1 MKASP
6 FSNLP
11 RLVTASSSYSS
22 TTSSLGGA
30 VSEPLLARSSS
41 PAPLTSSRRS
51 SLSPLSPPSPSP
63 ASLLFVPPAARLT
76 SRRRWGAVAAVL
88 LVSCVLLGAARGWSS
103 GVTGTEYEQRVREGL
118 MGWGEWA
125 REKGGALGEGRWTD
139 WGGPGRPQPQAEVD
153 QGPGKEGGETLVDAV
168 RRPTEEDVAITHHF
182 QDPPDLASAAEPVL
196 GGLDSTSVGEAERP
210 EEALS
215 LDEEGRLGESSEEDG
230 RIGGETAPAV
240 GAGAGGKD
248 RLSAAKKLNVHSV
261 PRPPSTDPVVASEVK
276 YLSFENHSGFHNQ
289 RKSLVNAL
297 TLAHL
302 LNRTLLLPPA
312 RLGNPIPWGPDM
324 NARLVFSE
332 RCKVGLL
339 PDLPIARSP
348 NSYAVATG
356 EECDDPERWSYV
368 GWEYLVT
375 PKLLEGRQLVDRWNS
390 SYDWFTA
397 SLEEGGLG
405 LEAGDIHSFV
415 DDDRRSYQLYDM
427 RSTPT
432 DLGLFRSR
440 IDIPDLLEGPLAQKR
455 LLKFGSLFSGAR
467 LNLAKEDNTRVLIET
482 NELMILQSAGLDA
495 ISDEVRDRLGSYVAV
510 HARVGGQEKSTVFS
524 QKAQANMLRVF
535 RKLAHDVLGLN
546 HKDIDTL
553 IESTPRNGRK
563 IVPRA
568 FGTLPSGSEEQRL
581 FVAGVWDNE
590 SDHDLAEP
598 SPFSSLF
605 AKRTLP
611 SPSSSS
617 SLLPRARSGRPSQ
630 PLSPSLHCRRPL
642 YPSTSPFAPLNTP
655 LYIATDSRAP
665 TTDPALRIFFDT
677 FPCAFLLGDF
687 AKRIEGVSEE
697 GIAGLE
703 ELVRGGGRWTSE
715 WDGQEMS
722 KYLFPFL
729 EAEIAARGVEVVG
742 TPESTFSGYTAGILH
757 ESYVAQGMVAGWN
770 SDV

>member
-1 MKASP
+1 MKSSP

-11 RLVTASSSYSS
+11 HIVTASSSFPSTASS
-22 TTSSLGGA
+22 TGGGS
-30 VSEPLLARSSS
+30 SEPLLARSSS
-41 PAPLTSSRRS
+41 PIPLTSSSRRS
-51 SLSPLSPPSPSP
+51 SLSPLSPSP
-63 ASLLFVPPAARLT
+63 ASSLPYVPQTARLG

-103 GVTGTEYEQRVREGL
+103 DVTGTEYEQKVREGL
-118 MGWGEWA
+118 TGWGEWA
-125 REKGGALGEGRWTD
+125 REKGGAALGEGRWAD
-139 WGGPGRPQPQAEVD
+139 SSGVGPPPVQPQAD
-153 QGPGKEGGETLVDAV
+153 QGTGKEGGGPTTLDEEVGAAAK
-168 RRPTEEDVAITHHF
+168 EDVAVAYDLE
-182 QDPPDLASAAEPVL
+182 DPPDPASATEPVL
-196 GGLDSTSVGEAERP
+196 EGTESTRVTEAERP

-215 LDEEGRLGESSEEDG
+215 LDEEGRLGESSGNDG
-230 RIGGETAPAV
+230 RIGGEAAPPG
-240 GAGAGGKD
+240 GAEEE
-248 RLSAAKKLNVHSV
+248 RLSATKKLNVRPV

-324 NARLVFSE
+324 NNRLVFSE
-332 RCKVGLL
+332 RCKAGLL

-348 NSYAVATG
+348 SLHAVATG
-356 EECDDPERWSYV
+356 EVCDDPERWSYV

-390 SYDWFTA
+390 SHDWFTA

-405 LEAGDIHSFV
+405 LEADDIHSFV
-415 DDDRRSYQLYDM
+415 DDDRRSYQLYDT

-440 IDIPDLLEGPLAQKR
+440 IDIPDLLESPLAQKR

-467 LNLAKEDNTRVLIET
+467 LNLAKEENLRALIET

-495 ISDEVRDRLGSYVAV
+495 ISDEARDRLGSYVAV
-510 HARVGGQEKSTVFS
+510 HARVGGQEKSSVFS
-524 QKAQANMLRVF
+524 QKAQTNMLRVF
-535 RKLAHDVLGLN
+535 RKLAHDVLGLKQ
-546 HKDIDTL
+546 KDIDAL
-553 IESTPRNGRK
+553 IASIPRKGRK

-568 FGTLPSGSEEQRL
+568 FGAVPSGSEEQRE
-581 FVAGVWDNE
+581 FIAGVWDDEN
-590 SDHDLAEP
+590 DYDLAEP
-598 SPFSSLF
+598 SPPSLF
-605 AKRTLP
+605 AKRSLG
-611 SPSSSS
+611 SPSSSA
-617 SLLPRARSGRPSQ
+617 SLVPRARSGRPSQ
-630 PLSPSLHCRRPL
+630 PLSPLLHCRRPL
-642 YPSTSPFAPLNTP
+642 YPPTSPLSPLNTP

-665 TTDPALRIFFDT
+665 TTDPALRIFFDA
-677 FPCAFLLGDF
+677 FPCAFVLGDF
-687 AKRIEGVSEE
+687 VERIEGVSEE

-703 ELVRGGGRWTSE
+703 ELVRGGGGRWTSE

-757 ESYVAQGMVAGWN
+757 ESYVAQGMVAGWD
-770 SDV
+770 SDA

>member
-1 MKASP
+1 MKSSP
-6 FSNLP
+6 FFNLP
-11 RLVTASSSYSS
+11 HIVTASSSFPSS
-22 TTSSLGGA
+22 TGGGS
-30 VSEPLLARSSS
+30 SEPLLARSSS
-41 PAPLTSSRRS
+41 PIPLTSSSRRS
-51 SLSPLSPPSPSP
+51 SLSPLSPSP
-63 ASLLFVPPAARLT
+63 ASSLPYVPQAPRLG

-103 GVTGTEYEQRVREGL
+103 GVTGTEYEQKVREGL
-118 MGWGEWA
+118 SGWGEWA
-125 REKGGALGEGRWTD
+125 REKGGAALGEGRWAD
-139 WGGPGRPQPQAEVD
+139 WGGVGPPPVQPQAD
-153 QGPGKEGGETLVDAV
+153 QGTGEEGGGPTTLDEEVGAAAK
-168 RRPTEEDVAITHHF
+168 EDVAVAHDLE
-182 QDPPDLASAAEPVL
+182 DPPDPASAEEPVL
-196 GGLDSTSVGEAERP
+196 GGTDSAPVAEAERP

-215 LDEEGRLGESSEEDG
+215 LDEEGRLGESSENDG
-230 RIGGETAPAV
+230 RIGGEAAPAG
-240 GAGAGGKD
+240 GAEEE
-248 RLSAAKKLNVHSV
+248 RLSATKKLNVRPV

-312 RLGNPIPWGPDM
+312 RLGTPIPWGPDM
-324 NARLVFSE
+324 NNRLVFSE
-332 RCKVGLL
+332 RCKAGLL

-348 NSYAVATG
+348 SLHAVATG
-356 EECDDPERWSYV
+356 EVCDDPERWSYV

-390 SYDWFTA
+390 SHDWFTA

-405 LEAGDIHSFV
+405 LEADDIHSFV
-415 DDDRRSYQLYDM
+415 DDDRRSYQLYDT

-455 LLKFGSLFSGAR
+455 LLKFGSLFSGGR
-467 LNLAKEDNTRVLIET
+467 LNLAKEENLRVLIET
-482 NELMILQSAGLDA
+482 NELMILQSAGLDE
-495 ISDEVRDRLGSYVAV
+495 ISDEARDRLGSYVAV
-510 HARVGGQEKSTVFS
+510 HARVGGQEKSSVFS
-524 QKAQANMLRVF
+524 QKAQTNMLRVF
-535 RKLAHDVLGLN
+535 RKLAHDVLGLKQ
-546 HKDIDTL
+546 KDIDTL
-553 IESTPRNGRK
+553 IASSPRKGRK

-568 FGTLPSGSEEQRL
+568 FGIVPSGFEEQRE
-581 FVAGVWDNE
+581 FIAGVWDDEN
-590 SDHDLAEP
+590 DYDLAEP
-598 SPFSSLF
+598 SLPSLF
-605 AKRTLP
+605 AKRSLG
-611 SPSSSS
+611 SPSSSP
-617 SLLPRARSGRPSQ
+617 SLVPRARSGRPSQ
-630 PLSPSLHCRRPL
+630 PLSPLLHCRRPL
-642 YPSTSPFAPLNTP
+642 YPPTSPLAPLNTP

-677 FPCAFLLGDF
+677 FPCTFVLGDF
-687 AKRIEGVSEE
+687 VERIEGVSEE

-703 ELVRGGGRWTSE
+703 ELVRGGGGRWTSE

-757 ESYVAQGMVAGWN
+757 ESYVAQGMVAGWD
-770 SDV
+770 SDA